1 MRVVRNQCVQFERH
15 FFKVQGTSAGGSG
28 DLSMRTAVGS
38 RHTTTVLLPR
48 VEIASDQ
55 DHESGPLL
63 VSRVVGDPTKGG
75 MYTIPR
81 RSDPGPQESWTLAQW
96 GDDVRGFCEAL
107 GIAHPIVF
115 GASFGGM
122 VAMAY
127 ATPHPDHPAKLILVS
142 TEAAGDTYLERR
154 VALFERF
161 GGPEVGALARRRFL
175 DGHTATATLD
185 TWLRL
190 AFPL

>member
-1 MRVVRNQCVQFERH
+1 
-15 FFKVQGTSAGGSG
+15 
-28 DLSMRTAVGS
+28 
-38 RHTTTVLLPR
+38 
-48 VEIASDQ
+48 
-55 DHESGPLL
+55 
-63 VSRVVGDPTKGG
+63 
-75 MYTIPR
+75 
-81 RSDPGPQESWTLAQW
+81 LAQW

-190 AFPL
+190 AFPFYTRTPRDPRMVQRAVRRPEITGWFTRPGGEVTRSTCFPRSHAFSVQPWCWAGRRIDDPIECQAEIAAALSRAKQAGIA